1 MPEPI
6 RRALSSA
13 CTSLLHGL
21 LRRNPVERLT
31 FEEFFSHPFLRSGSR
46 SSSSHS
52 GSRHSS
58 QSSSLTTSA
67 EPSPMK
73 PADRCGPSLLFKP
86 YSHSPPELLLS
97 LAHHCATQ
105 WVEMS
110 IVLHPGAAPSPLQR
124 LVCGSSP
131 AGA

>member
-46 SSSSHS
+46 SSSSQS

-58 QSSSLTTSA
+58 QSSSLTISA

-73 PADRCGPSLLFKP
+73 PADRCAGCLPSHVF
-86 YSHSPPELLLS
+86 LS
-97 LAHHCATQ
+97 LSQRA
-105 WVEMS
+105 
-110 IVLHPGAAPSPLQR
+110 LPLSR
-124 LVCGSSP
+124 LTILC
-131 AGA
+131 